1 MTVALVR
8 RIFILSGKYF
18 YQIFYLSDSSVT
30 EVEIKSKSPAVAKRK
45 LKSEVEENA
54 LVADYLK
61 KVTPG
66 IAREFQV

>member
-8 RIFILSGKYF
+8 RIFMMSWKYF
-18 YQIFYLSDSSVT
+18 YQIFYLSDPSVT
-30 EVEIKSKSPAVAKRK
+30 EVEMKPKSLAAAKRK
-45 LKSEVEENA
+45 LKPEVEENA

-61 KVTPG
+61 KVTPR